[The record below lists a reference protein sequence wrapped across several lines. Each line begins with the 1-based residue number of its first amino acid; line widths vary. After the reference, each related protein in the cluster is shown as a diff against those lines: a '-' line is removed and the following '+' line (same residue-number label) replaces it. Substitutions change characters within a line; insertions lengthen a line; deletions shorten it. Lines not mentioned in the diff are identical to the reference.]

1 MPYTITFKWIPNSQH
16 EATLQDLYEDNS
28 TCREHKHST
37 VRIFW
42 GSSFPILLLPD
53 AKSRLIGK
61 DTDDGKDWRQEEKGT
76 TEDEM
81 VG

>member
-1 MPYTITFKWIPNSQH
+1 MDPPNSQH
-16 EATLQDLYEDNS
+16 EATLQDLCEDNS
-28 TCREHKHST
+28 TWREQKHST

-61 DTDDGKDWRQEEKGT
+61 EADAG
-76 TEDEM
+76 ED
-81 VG
+81 